1 MLTLTFGSV
10 YNPQK
15 KKILSLFYSNKSF
28 AFMLSSGIIFLEK
41 TVGNAINAKAS
52 IFLFSLILLLQQCLY
67 VSAETHSLSKA
78 NF

>member
-28 AFMLSSGIIFLEK
+28 AFMLSSGIIFMEK
-41 TVGNAINAKAS
+41 PVGNAINANAS
-52 IFLFSLILLLQQCLY
+52 IFLFSLVLLLQQCLY